1 MKSIY
6 SIPLMSAEEVPDF
19 LDQFKGKASMVVNTT
34 VGCGNANQME
44 VLQMLQDKYGGEDF
58 QIIAIP
64 TNDYCGPGITYGKWS
79 EGITCGADSA
89 NYGKDVYG
97 TTFKFSEMIASNP
110 NKMVNDLS
118 EHKGNLD
125 VNGLG
130 QPKQPPHELY
140 HEIKSQMS
148 KLQEKEMELGI
159 LVKGKYKQD
168 YYSWWLNLDTAGEE
182 QSGNFEKYLVDK
194 DGYVARWFQC
204 TVLNYDVEKTVKD
217 AAEANGQIVNLGPGR
232 SLKIFQEEYETV
244 CKEIEELIAGKKS
257 LINPNS

>member
-1 MKSIY
+1 MKSLY

-19 LDQFKGKASMVVNTT
+19 LAQFKGKASMIVNTT

-79 EGITCGADSA
+79 QGITCGADSA

-97 TTFKFSEMIASNP
+97 TTFQFSEMIASNP

-130 QPKQPPHELY
+130 QAKQPPHELY
-140 HEIKSQMS
+140 EEIRDQMGRIQ
-148 KLQEKEMELGI
+148 KKEIDLGI
-159 LVKGKYKQD
+159 LKQGEYKQD
-168 YYSWWLNLDTAGEE
+168 YYSWWLNLDTGGQE
-182 QSGNFEKYLVDK
+182 QAGNFEKYLIDR

-204 TVLNYDVEKTVKD
+204 TVLNYDTEKTVKD
-217 AAEANGQIVNLGPGR
+217 LAAKEGLRVNLGPGR
-232 SLKIFQEEYETV
+232 SMKIFHEEYDAV

-257 LINPNS
+257 IINPNA